1 MEVRVVFLKIGEI
14 DTLKEMYRADAFI
27 QTKWPEPR
35 LNGKTPEVRYVHSF
49 GMNCQIQFVSKYVAI
64 FSFFHWLIE

>member
-35 LNGKTPEVRYVHSF
+35 LNGKTDEVMLSF
-49 GMNCQIQFVSKYVAI
+49 K
-64 FSFFHWLIE
+64 FSGQRFNQ